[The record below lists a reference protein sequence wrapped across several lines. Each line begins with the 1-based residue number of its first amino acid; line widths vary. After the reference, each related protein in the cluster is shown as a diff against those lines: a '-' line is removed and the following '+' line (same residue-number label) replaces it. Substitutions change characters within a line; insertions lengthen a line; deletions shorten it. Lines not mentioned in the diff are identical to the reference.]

1 MEITWRVIGGRRQG
15 DCGGKVE
22 GISSINGTNRQ
33 GEVKNSTGNG
43 ETKELICTT
52 HGHELRWGPGG
63 VLVGGGGAG
72 QRGKRRRKNGT
83 TVIA

>member
-1 MEITWRVIGGRRQG
+1 M
-15 DCGGKVE
+15 
-22 GISSINGTNRQ
+22 
-33 GEVKNSTGNG
+33 KNSTGNG

-83 TVIA
+83 IVIA